1 MTSKSLAHLL
11 DGPLDPI
18 KPYHPELYIRPEEKP
33 NPTPEWRAIL
43 DDLYDGAETPDI
55 FESAL
60 EASESLRTHTPNIHK
75 LLDVANHNQPRA
87 DAMRDALR
95 VKDLP
100 QTSKEA
106 LEILKTMKVRD
117 VFAVPD
123 ALATRIQSA
132 CSYYNNKPDGKRFKT
147 RRAPSNNQVLQI
159 KRIR

>member
-1 MTSKSLAHLL
+1 MHTARLADLL

-18 KPYHPELYIRPEEKP
+18 KPYRPEMFVKPEDKP

-43 DDLYDGAETPDI
+43 DDLYSGMETPDI
-55 FESAL
+55 FASAL
-60 EASESLRTHTPNIHK
+60 EASESLRTHAPNINK
-75 LLDVANHNQPRA
+75 LLDVAGHNQPKA
-87 DAMRDALR
+87 DAMRDAVR

-100 QTSKEA
+100 RTSKEA
-106 LEILKTMKVRD
+106 LEKLKALKVQE

-123 ALATRIQSA
+123 ELATRIQSA

-147 RRAPSNNQVLQI
+147 RRAPSNNSVLQI